1 MTMLLWTVLI
11 VSEIGLAI
19 YELAGKATKKEWT
32 LKRLTVSGGQI
43 VIYLLMVALPGIDL
57 SFRFTGLL
65 FMLGIRALIA
75 GIVWLINR
83 RNENE
88 KKNLWMVLSA
98 VLGIVLISMS
108 MIPAF
113 VFKDYKGRP
122 VTGPYE
128 VASCGAILIDKTR
141 LETHENDGS
150 YREVPVYFYYPASFK
165 DTKEDSLPLV
175 IFSHGAFGYYESNTS
190 TYMELASNGYVVVSM
205 EHPYHSLFTKDTAG
219 KIITVDPE
227 FFNTALDVGNNKGE
241 AETLEITGKWMEIR
255 EADMNFALDTIIKA
269 SKDSEDEDAWFYTD
283 GSKEE
288 FDDILKCVDTER
300 IGLMG
305 HSLGGATAVTVGR
318 REDVSAVIDFDGTM
332 LGENTGMKDGE
343 ILVNEEPYD
352 TPLLCFDNEN
362 HHKERVIARKEGLT
376 YSNNVILDHAKDGY
390 STYFEGSAHMNYTD
404 LPLFS
409 PFLAKNLGM
418 GSVDPEY
425 CIDKVNEITLRFF
438 NRYLKGTGDFE
449 VDEKY

>member
-43 VIYLLMVALPGIDL
+43 VIYLLMVALPGIDF
-57 SFRFTGLL
+57 SFRFTGLFIL
-65 FMLGIRALIA
+65 LGIRALIA
-75 GIVWLINR
+75 GIFWLIDR
-83 RNENE
+83 HNENK
-88 KKNLWMVLSA
+88 KKNLWIVLSA

-122 VTGPYE
+122 VTGSYE
-128 VASCGAILIDKTR
+128 VASCSAILIDETR
-141 LETHENDGS
+141 LETYENDGS
-150 YREVPVYFYYPASFK
+150 YREVPVYFYYPSSI
-165 DTKEDSLPLV
+165 EDINECSLPLV

-227 FFNTALDVGNNKGE
+227 FFNTAINVGNNGE
-241 AETLEITGKWMEIR
+241 AEVYEITSKWMELR

-269 SKDSEDEDAWFYTD
+269 SKDSEDDDAWFYVD
-283 GSKEE
+283 DNKEKIAE
-288 FDDILKCVDTER
+288 ILKCADPER

-352 TPLLCFDNEN
+352 
-362 HHKERVIARKEGLT
+362 
-376 YSNNVILDHAKDGY
+376 
-390 STYFEGSAHMNYTD
+390 
-404 LPLFS
+404 
-409 PFLAKNLGM
+409 
-418 GSVDPEY
+418 
-425 CIDKVNEITLRFF
+425 
-438 NRYLKGTGDFE
+438 
-449 VDEKY
+449 